1 MYPLHFFFLSG
12 SYLLMLVILEF
23 EDLYAEELML
33 APDTAV
39 EIMVTANQWGLG
51 HLAALCER
59 VLPTSLLV

>member
-1 MYPLHFFFLSG
+1 
-12 SYLLMLVILEF
+12 MLVILEF